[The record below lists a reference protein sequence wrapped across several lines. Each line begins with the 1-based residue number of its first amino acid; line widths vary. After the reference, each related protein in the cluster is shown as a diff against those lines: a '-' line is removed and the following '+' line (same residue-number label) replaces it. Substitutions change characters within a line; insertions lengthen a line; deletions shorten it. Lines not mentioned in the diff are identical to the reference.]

1 MSRYR
6 FEFYMF
12 EPITLIPSSLL
23 TVSWRAIRQFFYL
36 PLKEQQLEILFQRR
50 IGQLALQMIAKL
62 LFIPLLANFLATF
75 FIFTPV
81 VEQLWHNQS
90 DIYLHTYLETQAF
103 QEFQDYENE
112 LYLDFFLNPELYDP
126 ELYEFSDSNLDHTTQ
141 AKQLTEFNLNPS
153 FYQQIIWP
161 GQGLPIQE
169 KLQQKMME
177 LASKYNQK
185 SMITLIRL
193 FGDGLT
199 LFVFFS
205 IAYTSGAQLFLL
217 KAVVLEML
225 ASLHDITRSVMII
238 FSVNLLVG
246 YHSPRGWELLL
257 QWLIDRGNWP
267 LGETFILFVVGTLP
281 VILDTCFK
289 YWIFRY
295 LNKSLPT
302 TVVTYHRMIE

>member
-1 MSRYR
+1 
-6 FEFYMF
+6 MF

-23 TVSWRAIRQFFYL
+23 TVSWRAIRQFLYL
-36 PLKEQQLEILFQRR
+36 PLKEQHLEILFQRR

-90 DIYLHTYLETQAF
+90 DIYLHNYLETQAF
-103 QEFQDYENE
+103 KEFQDYENE
-112 LYLDFFLNPELYDP
+112 LYLDFFLNPELYEP
-126 ELYEFSDSNLDHTTQ
+126 RDSNWDDGMQ
-141 AKQLTEFNLNPS
+141 RKQLTELHLNPS

-205 IAYTSGAQLFLL
+205 IAYTSSAQLFLL

>member
-1 MSRYR
+1 
-6 FEFYMF
+6 MF

-23 TVSWRAIRQFFYL
+23 TVSWRAIRQFLYL
-36 PLKEQQLEILFQRR
+36 PLKEQHLEILFQRR

-90 DIYLHTYLETQAF
+90 DIYLHNYLETQAF
-103 QEFQDYENE
+103 KEFQDYENE
-112 LYLDFFLNPELYDP
+112 LYLDFFLNPELYEP
-126 ELYEFSDSNLDHTTQ
+126 RDSNWDDVMQ
-141 AKQLTEFNLNPS
+141 RKQLTELHLNPS

-205 IAYTSGAQLFLL
+205 IAYTSSAQLFLL